1 MSNCTSFALRIL
13 VFCKG
18 RKGGREGGRE
28 KGKCFKNIS
37 WRGISQIRQKELHR
51 CKSIPPSAKLVTAR
65 WLWLSL
71 FVIKISSHQFFSMYT
86 RSGFDP
92 WWCCVSWGL
101 AVIVIR
107 ERGYDRLA
115 ISPEQF
121 RSQFLT
127 SRIRKK
133 HIIACKWIARA
144 LKKLEDLEDRHRQ
157 GNKERKR

>member
-1 MSNCTSFALRIL
+1 MLNCTHHLHCASWCFA
-13 VFCKG
+13 K
-18 RKGGREGGRE
+18 KGREGEREEGRE
-28 KGKCFKNIS
+28 GEREEEKCFKNIS
-37 WRGISQIRQKELHR
+37 WRGILQIRQKELHR

-71 FVIKISSHQFFSMYT
+71 FCNQNIFPSIFSMYT

-127 SRIRKK
+127 SRIRKNILFFGYFK
-133 HIIACKWIARA
+133 SY
-144 LKKLEDLEDRHRQ
+144 
-157 GNKERKR
+157 GSG